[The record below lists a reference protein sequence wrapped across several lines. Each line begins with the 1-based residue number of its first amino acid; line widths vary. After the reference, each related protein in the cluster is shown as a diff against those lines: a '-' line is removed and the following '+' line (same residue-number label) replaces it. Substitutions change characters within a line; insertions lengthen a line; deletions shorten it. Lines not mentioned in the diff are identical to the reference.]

1 MGSSWWEIQ
10 IEAKI
15 LPERLL
21 VQDILSLE
29 GGRWEVVTP
38 FEFEAFVSELE
49 RTKSKKE
56 I

>member
-29 GGRWEVVTP
+29 GSRWEVVTP
-38 FEFEAFVSELE
+38 FEFEAFVRELE